1 VRAVEPSRLLASARS
16 DLFRIDSH
24 VYLIAAGKGAWPMAQ
39 AFVRDACRSPRA
51 GIIAGP
57 RTSTEAI
64 PGVLEWFD
72 AGHPSPNDASV
83 AAADRALALAHD
95 SSVNDGALVVLLSGG
110 ASAMLTAPVPGVP
123 LADKIAT
130 SRTLMNGGLAID
142 ELNCVRKHLSRIK
155 GGRLAAAARRTITV
169 AISDVHGPVAD
180 DPSVIGSGPTV
191 ADPTTFA
198 AAFEIVSRFSTI
210 AGTVRTYLQRGVTGN
225 AEETIKPG
233 DARLANASYEVIGN
247 RMTALD
253 GARRTAESLG
263 YRVITIGEAI
273 VGEASQ
279 SAAAFVEAAS
289 RQAASSPGSVCVLGG
304 GETTVTVKGRGTGG
318 RNQEFTLA
326 AAPMLP
332 SLDGDVVVAS
342 IGTDGADGP
351 TDAAGAIAD
360 KMTIERSARLGLDWR
375 SNLADNDAYHFFE
388 PLGDLFRWGPTGT
401 NVGDVQL
408 FLRA

>member
-1 VRAVEPSRLLASARS
+1 
-16 DLFRIDSH
+16 
-24 VYLIAAGKGAWPMAQ
+24 MAQ
-39 AFVRDACRSPRA
+39 AFVNHAHRPARA

-57 RTSTEAI
+57 RTSGEAV
-64 PGVLEWFD
+64 PDVLELFD

-83 AAADRALALAHD
+83 AAADRALALAHQ
-95 SSVNDGALVVLLSGG
+95 SSVNDGVLVVLLSGG
-110 ASAMLTAPVPGVP
+110 ASAMLTAPVQGVL

-130 SRTLMNGGLAID
+130 SRALMNAGLAID

-155 GGRLAAAARRTITV
+155 GGRLAAAARRTVTV
-169 AISDVHGPVAD
+169 AISDVHGPVPD

-198 AAFEIVSRFSTI
+198 DALEIVSRLSTI
-210 AGTVRTYLQRGVTGN
+210 ADSVRTHLQRGIAGN

-233 DARLANASYEVIGN
+233 DARLANTTYEVVGN
-247 RMTALD
+247 RMSALD
-253 GARRTAESLG
+253 GARRAAESLG
-263 YRVITIGEAI
+263 YRVIAIDEAI
-273 VGEASQ
+273 VGEAKQ
-279 SAAAFVEAAS
+279 AAATFVAVAS
-289 RQAASSPGSVCVLGG
+289 RHAASSSGPVCVLGG

-326 AAPMLP
+326 AAPLLP
-332 SLDGDVVVAS
+332 SLDGEVVVAS
-342 IGTDGADGP
+342 VGTDGADGP

-360 KMTIERSARLGLDWR
+360 KATIERAARIGLDWR
-375 SNLADNDAYHFFE
+375 SNLTDNDAYHFFE

>member
-1 VRAVEPSRLLASARS
+1 
-16 DLFRIDSH
+16 
-24 VYLIAAGKGAWPMAQ
+24 MAQ
-39 AFVRDACRSPRA
+39 AFVRHAHRQPRA

-57 RTSTEAI
+57 RTTGDI
-64 PGVLEWFD
+64 VPDVLEWFD
-72 AGHPSPNDASV
+72 AGHPSPNEASV
-83 AAADRALALAHD
+83 AAAERALALAHA
-95 SSVNDGALVVLLSGG
+95 STVGDGVLVVLLSGG
-110 ASAMLTAPVPGVP
+110 ASAMLTAPVPGVR

-130 SRTLMNGGLAID
+130 SGALMNAGLAID

-169 AISDVHGPVAD
+169 AISDVHGPVPD

-198 AAFEIVSRFSTI
+198 GAFAIVSRLPTI
-210 AGTVRTYLQRGVTGN
+210 ADSVRAHLQRGMAGHE
-225 AEETIKPG
+225 EETIKPG
-233 DARLANASYEVIGN
+233 DARLANTSYEVIGN

-253 GARRTAESLG
+253 GARRAAESLG
-263 YRVITIGEAI
+263 YRVVTIAEAI

-279 SAAAFVEAAS
+279 SAGAFVELASRHAAS
-289 RQAASSPGSVCVLGG
+289 NSDPVCVLGG

-318 RNQEFTLA
+318 RNQEFALA
-326 AAPMLP
+326 AAPKLP
-332 SLDGDVVVAS
+332 SLGGEVVVAS

-360 KMTIERSARLGLDWR
+360 KATIERAARMGLDWR
-375 SNLADNDAYHFFE
+375 ANLADNDAYHFFG

>member
-1 VRAVEPSRLLASARS
+1 VRAVEPSRLLTSASA
-16 DLFRIDSH
+16 DLFHISSE
-24 VYLIAAGKGAWPMAQ
+24 VYLIAAGKGAWPMAH
-39 AFVRDACRSPRA
+39 AFVRHAHRPPRA

-57 RTSTEAI
+57 RTSGEAV
-64 PGVLEWFD
+64 PAALEWFD
-72 AGHPSPNDASV
+72 AGHPSPNGASV
-83 AAADRALALAHD
+83 AAADRALALAHE
-95 SSVNDGALVVLLSGG
+95 STVGAGVLVVLLSGG
-110 ASAMLTAPVPGVP
+110 ASAMLTAPVPHVP
-123 LADKIAT
+123 LADKTAT
-130 SRTLMNGGLAID
+130 SRALMNAGLAID

-155 GGRLAAAARRTITV
+155 GGRLAAAARRTIAV

-191 ADPTTFA
+191 GDPTTFA
-198 AAFEIVSRFSTI
+198 GALEIVSRLPAI
-210 AGTVRTYLQRGVTGN
+210 AESVRAHLQRGIAGR

-247 RMTALD
+247 RITALD
-253 GARRTAESLG
+253 GARRAAESLG
-263 YRVITIGEAI
+263 YRVVTIAEAI

-279 SAAAFVEAAS
+279 SAAAFVELAS
-289 RQAASSPGSVCVLGG
+289 RHASTSGPVCVLGG

-326 AAPMLP
+326 AASMLP
-332 SLDGDVVVAS
+332 SLDGEVVVAS

-351 TDAAGAIAD
+351 TDAAGALAD
-360 KMTIERSARLGLDWR
+360 KTTIDRAARLGLDWR